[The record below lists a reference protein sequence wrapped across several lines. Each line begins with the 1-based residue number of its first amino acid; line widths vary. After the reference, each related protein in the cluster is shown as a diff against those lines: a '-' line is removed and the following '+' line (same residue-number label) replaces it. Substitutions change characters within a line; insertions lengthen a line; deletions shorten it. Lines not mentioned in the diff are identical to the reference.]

1 LSGATAHAWRTGHRS
16 PAAWDSSVCRSP
28 KAYSYKSYG
37 RGGWA
42 SSSEA
47 VVDATL
53 VVMGVVGKGARATVV
68 REQGWLIGLDGKH
81 RAKQVTLA
89 RRQTLEALPTSDM
102 H

>member
-1 LSGATAHAWRTGHRS
+1 VSQ
-16 PAAWDSSVCRSP
+16 P

-53 VVMGVVGKGARATVV
+53 VVMGVVGKGARATAV
-68 REQGWLIGLDGKH
+68 REQGWLIGLDGEH

-89 RRQTLEALPTSDM
+89 RRADLRGFTDLRYALRRVNIFFISSL
-102 H
+102 

>member
-1 LSGATAHAWRTGHRS
+1 M
-16 PAAWDSSVCRSP
+16 
-28 KAYSYKSYG
+28 
-37 RGGWA
+37 
-42 SSSEA
+42 
-47 VVDATL
+47 DATL
-53 VVMGVVGKGARATVV
+53 VVMGVVGKGARATAV